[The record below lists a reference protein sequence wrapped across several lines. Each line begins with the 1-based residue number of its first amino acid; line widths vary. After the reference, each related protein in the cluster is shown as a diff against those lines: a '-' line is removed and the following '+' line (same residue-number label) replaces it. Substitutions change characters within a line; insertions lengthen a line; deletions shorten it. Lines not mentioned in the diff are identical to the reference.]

1 MNPTIFCQQQLLLA
15 LPKFL
20 SETYFGKAIRAARP
34 ELEYPCW
41 LCRTGQFRT
50 HCLPRVG
57 SNYHTVLMGLGISF
71 FFSIFH
77 WGNCRGVFCCERA
90 DSISDQ
96 LSGILLSGHHV
107 GVALLTFIQR
117 KGNAAMAET
126 AVLLIPYLKHGIFN
140 RTFFDAREDFRMAK
154 LTSVP
159 QGMFLM

>member
-20 SETYFGKAIRAARP
+20 SKTYFGKAIRAARP

-71 FFSIFH
+71 FLAFFTGGIV
-77 WGNCRGVFCCERA
+77 GVFFAVKGQIAFRINCQVFCY
-90 DSISDQ
+90 
-96 LSGILLSGHHV
+96 LGIMLVWH
-107 GVALLTFIQR
+107 F
-117 KGNAAMAET
+117 
-126 AVLLIPYLKHGIFN
+126 
-140 RTFFDAREDFRMAK
+140 
-154 LTSVP
+154 
-159 QGMFLM
+159 